1 MWVYNNILARS
12 RNVYT
17 SSAILTV
24 WHRIT
29 RIQYTY
35 DGLMLPE
42 TTKCPYVFY
51 VKCSIRLSH
60 F

>member
-17 SSAILTV
+17 SSAILTT
-24 WHRIT
+24 WHHTT

-35 DGLMLPE
+35 GGLMSPE
-42 TTKCPYVFY
+42 TTKCPYVFT
-51 VKCSIRLSH
+51 
-60 F
+60 